1 MTLQKTP
8 QGWRARISVAGADG
22 RPKRVYFR
30 GATKTIARDKANAFL
45 RSGDLHNP
53 QVSMTVEQVCKL
65 AIKRAESREVRENTL
80 RVYRG
85 FLKSHIGP
93 KIGRVRIVEL
103 QPWHVEKMM
112 EAMDASK
119 VTKINVRA
127 FLRSAINAVALKG
140 GVVSRNVAALADPP
154 RKGKPTVKRPTIT
167 PETLSA
173 ILAAEDCPIRR
184 TLYLTIATTG
194 LRVGEARGLTWHEL
208 VEREDGYWI
217 HLRESK
223 TDQGLQPVPVPS
235 ETWKEIEALGK
246 SSLYVFPTSQG
257 TAIDH
262 SNLRRSW
269 QECLRKAG
277 LPASLHLYGLRKY
290 FGSIHARRVN
300 DVVLK
305 RLMRHTDVRT
315 TKQYYTTAFD
325 EDLRKAV
332 EN

>member
-8 QGWRARISVAGADG
+8 QGWRARISVKGADG
-22 RPKRVYFR
+22 RPTRIYFR
-30 GATKTIARDKANAFL
+30 GATKTIARDKANAYM

-85 FLKSHIGP
+85 FLRSHIGP

-119 VTKINVRA
+119 TTKINVRA

-140 GVVSRNVAALADPP
+140 GIVSRNVAALADPP
-154 RKGKPTVKRPTIT
+154 RKGRPTIKRQGVT
-167 PETLSA
+167 PD
-173 ILAAEDCPIRR
+173 ILARILNAEDCPVRR
-184 TLYLTIATTG
+184 ALDLTIATTG
-194 LRVGEARGLTWHEL
+194 LRVGEARNLTWPEL
-208 VEREDGYWI
+208 VKQPDGYWI

-223 TDQGLQPVPVPS
+223 TELGLQPVPLAS
-235 ETWKEIEALGK
+235 QTWLEIDALGK
-246 SSLYVFPTSQG
+246 SSMYVFPTSGG
-257 TAIDH
+257 TAMDH
-262 SNLRRSW
+262 SNLRRAW
-269 QECLRKAG
+269 VQCLKRAG
-277 LPASLHLYGLRKY
+277 LPASIHLYGLRKY
-290 FGSIHARRVN
+290 FGSIQARRVN

-305 RLMRHTDVRT
+305 RLMRHSDVRT
-315 TKQYYTTAFD
+315 TKQFYTTAFD
-325 EDLRKAV
+325 EDLRSAV